1 MRKIII
7 VFFFISIF
15 SILHLTNQKCS
26 RDISSPSKDVCS
38 KYNGPNLHDELCCF
52 YSKVETKSP
61 SQGSATIEN
70 RSGNDDDKFCYSVPY
85 SSRMEGISE
94 YDVINDTLYKVEC
107 DNTANTKKKSTVLA
121 RCGEDVEKPS
131 VGKCKKYS
139 SYVDSCCYY
148 NGTEIDNGYTYP
160 ITPAGCYWL
169 GAKFDGEILWGG
181 MKLKCS
187 STYYTVSFSLL
198 IVSILFVIF
207 N

>member
-7 VFFFISIF
+7 FFYFIF
-15 SILHLTNQKCS
+15 ILSQFHISNEKCLPNVE
-26 RDISSPSKDVCS
+26 DIDSATAKTCS
-38 KYNGPNLHDELCCF
+38 QFNGPNLHDDLCCL
-52 YSKVETKSP
+52 YSVIDT
-61 SQGSATIEN
+61 
-70 RSGNDDDKFCYSVPY
+70 NDQKRILQEEKKKKFCYSVPY
-85 SSRMEGISE
+85 SSRMDDFLT
-94 YDVINDTLYKVEC
+94 YDVINDTLYKVDCEKTTHAK
-107 DNTANTKKKSTVLA
+107 NNSTVLA
-121 RCGEDVEKPS
+121 RCGEDVENPS

-160 ITPAGCYWL
+160 KTTKGCYWL

-187 STYYTVSFSLL
+187 STYYTVSFSIL
-198 IVSILFVIF
+198 ILSILFVIF

>member
-7 VFFFISIF
+7 FFIFIFIF
-15 SILHLTNQKCS
+15 SQFQLSNESCS
-26 RDISSPSKDVCS
+26 SKINPANLSECS
-38 KYNGPNLHDELCCF
+38 KFNGPNLHDELCCI
-52 YSKVETKSP
+52 YSAIDNSISDPNKE
-61 SQGSATIEN
+61 
-70 RSGNDDDKFCYSVPY
+70 FCHSVPY
-85 SSRMEGISE
+85 SSRMEDIMQ
-94 YDVINDTLYKVEC
+94 YDVINDTLYKVNCNNESHF
-107 DNTANTKKKSTVLA
+107 KKKSTVLA
-121 RCGEDVEKPS
+121 RCGEDVENPS

-160 ITPAGCYWL
+160 PTTKGCYWL

-198 IVSILFVIF
+198 ILSILFMLF

>member
-1 MRKIII
+1 MRKII
-7 VFFFISIF
+7 VVLFYFSFFLQLRI
-15 SILHLTNQKCS
+15 TNQKCS
-26 RDISSPSKDVCS
+26 SSISPATEEKCS
-38 KYNGPNLHDELCCF
+38 QFNGPNLHDELCCL
-52 YSKVETKSP
+52 YKKIDSTNNEGKS
-61 SQGSATIEN
+61 TEN
-70 RSGNDDDKFCYSVPY
+70 EKTNFCYSVPY
-85 SSRMEGISE
+85 SSRMEDIMS
-94 YDVINDTLYKVEC
+94 YDVINDTLYKVSC
-107 DNTANTKKKSTVLA
+107 NNSTHKKKNGPTVLA
-121 RCGEDVEKPS
+121 RCGEDVENPS

-160 ITPAGCYWL
+160 PTTKGCYWL

-198 IVSILFVIF
+198 ILSILFMLF